1 MVQYKAHI
9 LLVDTKPKCF
19 DDMELVL
26 CNSKTS
32 TEEHTNRGA
41 HHFDFPRAP
50 QVVQFL
56 LRLIVDLCM
65 VHARLDPTL
74 ALSVQI
80 CSDTLRVLHKKSKK

>member
-9 LLVDTKPKCF
+9 LLVDAKPKCF
-19 DDMELVL
+19 DDIELVPR
-26 CNSKTS
+26 NSETS
-32 TEEHTNRGA
+32 AAKHTNRGA
-41 HHFDFPRAP
+41 HYFDFPRAP

-65 VHARLDPTL
+65 VNARLDPTL